1 MQREKDHAKD
11 TAPQF
16 HDKRELR
23 KYVRSLKSRY
33 SAQELE
39 HLSVGV
45 CERLLTHPRIV
56 AADTVMMYYSLP
68 DEVCTHTA
76 VDRLLSAGKR
86 VYLPAVTSETEMEL
100 RCYESAADLQEGSF
114 KIKEPVGR
122 PFTDY
127 GEIEIAVIPGMAF
140 DVSGNRLGR
149 GKGYY
154 DRFLSRIPQ
163 AYRLGVCFPFQLL
176 PRIPA
181 EENDVRMD
189 EVLCQ

>member
-1 MQREKDHAKD
+1 MQRETDNEMGGLLRFD
-11 TAPQF
+11 
-16 HDKRELR
+16 DKRELR
-23 KYVRSLKSRY
+23 KYVRSLKGRY
-33 SAQELE
+33 SARELE
-39 HLSVGV
+39 ELSVAV
-45 CERLLTHPRIV
+45 VERLLAHPRIV
-56 AADTVMMYYSLP
+56 AAGSVMMYYSLP

-122 PFTDY
+122 PFTAFS
-127 GEIEIAVIPGMAF
+127 EIEIAVIPGMAF

-154 DRFLSRIPQ
+154 DRFLNRIPQ

-176 PRIPA
+176 PSIPA

-189 EVLCQ
+189 EVLC